1 MPVGEI
7 LGKGLIYLPQYEYEA
22 ILCKEV
28 LTRFIRQEGLEL
40 IGYHDLSAESHVAE
54 VTVKADLKKELFE
67 HKLKRVCNQAEWQI
81 HNSKLKHRYEFSAGT
96 LMTQI
101 SGKAS

>member
-1 MPVGEI
+1 MVNPGI

-22 ILCKEV
+22 ILCMEV

-40 IGYHDLSAESHVAE
+40 IGYHDLLADSHVAE

-67 HKLKRVCNQAEWQI
+67 HKLKLVCKKAEWQI
-81 HNSKLKHRYEFSAGT
+81 HNSKLKHRGEFSAGT
-96 LMTQI
+96 LLTRI
-101 SGKAS
+101 PAKAS